1 MWVYAEILAG
11 VARALARR
19 EGELRAEQAVRG
31 LDALAELEFHPLLAR
46 ALAAQGWGVWRETP
60 YPGAPGEPGRR
71 PKRAQRERC
80 DLVLTP
86 GPDRPPVDPVAILR
100 AHDAAAGTLFE
111 RQARAAPAPGT
122 PPEECC
128 WLEVKVVG
136 QHAFTH
142 GVPGA
147 NAAYSSDL
155 TRALAEDVLKLNAEP
170 RVRFGGVLVVLMTA
184 EEGVAEHDMA
194 IACHR
199 ALDRGARFRAP
210 LREGFEITDR
220 IGNRRCDAVLVG
232 L

>member
-1 MWVYAEILAG
+1 MWVYAEILGAA
-11 VARALARR
+11 ARGLAQR

-31 LDALAELEFHPLLAR
+31 LDAQSELELHPLLA
-46 ALAAQGWGVWRETP
+46 ASLASQGWGVWREVP
-60 YPGAPGEPGRR
+60 YPGAVGRPGQR

-86 GPDRPPVDPVAILR
+86 GPDQPPADPVAILR
-100 AHDAAAGTLFE
+100 AHDAAADTLFE
-111 RQARAAPAPGT
+111 RQARSAPGT

-136 QHAFTH
+136 QHACTH
-142 GVPGA
+142 AVPGP
-147 NAAYSSDL
+147 NAAYSTEL
-155 TRALAEDVLKLNAEP
+155 TRALGEDVLKLNAEP
-170 RVRFGGVLVVLMTA
+170 GVRFGGVLVVLFTA
-184 EEGVAEHDMA
+184 EEAIACHDLA

-232 L
+232 V